1 MNLRATAVVL
11 IIIGII
17 TFSYEGIIK
26 YRTRDSVLDAGPVHV
41 TAEKTHTINIPPIVG
56 AVALIGGVV
65 LLVGSAK
72 HA

>member
-1 MNLRATAVVL
+1 MNLRSTAVIL

-17 TFSYEGIIK
+17 SFSYEGIVK
-26 YRTRDSVLDAGPVHV
+26 YRTRDNVLDAGPVHV
-41 TAEKTHTINIPPIVG
+41 TAERTHTINIPPIVG
-56 AVALIGGVV
+56 AVVLIGGVA

>member
-1 MNLRATAVVL
+1 MNLRTTGIIL

-17 TFSYEGIIK
+17 TFSYEGIVRYK
-26 YRTRDSVLDAGPVHV
+26 TRDNVLDAGPVHV
-41 TAEKTHTINIPPIVG
+41 TAERTHTVNIPPIAG
-56 AVALIGGVV
+56 AVALIGGVA